1 MHSNFIT
8 PPDYVETVLVL
19 NAPQEQ
25 IQVLAEMI
33 QNRDQTYNV
42 YFYHDKMN
50 QPEWLD
56 RIKQK
61 ADTILD
67 AKLTNPEDY
76 FNK

>member
-8 PPDYVETVLVL
+8 PPDYVESILIL
-19 NAPQEQ
+19 NATQEQ
-25 IQVLAEMI
+25 ITALVPVIKAL
-33 QNRDQTYNV
+33 DTPYNIF
-42 YFYHDKMN
+42 FYHDEMN
-50 QPEWLD
+50 MPEWRD

-67 AKLTNPEDY
+67 ANLTNLEVY